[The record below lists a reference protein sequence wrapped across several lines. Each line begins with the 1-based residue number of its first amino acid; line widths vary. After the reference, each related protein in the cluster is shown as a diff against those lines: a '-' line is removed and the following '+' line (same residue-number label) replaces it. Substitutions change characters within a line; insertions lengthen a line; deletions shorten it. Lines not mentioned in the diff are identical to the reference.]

1 MKICKSYSFFQGETT
16 LHLGCKIHKGQLN
29 YNREDVD
36 ILELLL
42 EHGGSE
48 SVLKLAG
55 DLKEIPMHNVAFT
68 GNVDIISTLFNK
80 LDRGKIQVW
89 LIIIKFSRFL
99 MQHSRLGQFLM
110 KFQVPE
116 TKAT

>member
-1 MKICKSYSFFQGETT
+1 M
-16 LHLGCKIHKGQLN
+16 
-29 YNREDVD
+29 D

-68 GNVDIISTLFNK
+68 GNVDIISTLFKK

-89 LIIIKFSRFL
+89 FSRFL
-99 MQHSRLGQFLM
+99 MQHSRLG
-110 KFQVPE
+110 
-116 TKAT
+116 